1 MFLSWGKGPRP
12 ELTRIHVD
20 DIDRGEM
27 LARASNPFE
36 RLYYGH
42 EGHTAYK
49 WHHYLALYDRHLS
62 RFRGGPVRILELGIF
77 HGGSLQI
84 WKRYFGERAVIH
96 GVDSNPACGRFAE
109 DRVVTQLE
117 AKLTPVC

>member
-1 MFLSWGKGPRP
+1 MFLSWRKRPRP

-36 RLYYGH
+36 RHYYGH

-49 WHHYLALYDRHLS
+49 WHHYLALFTIATS
-62 RFRGGPVRILELGIF
+62 
-77 HGGSLQI
+77 
-84 WKRYFGERAVIH
+84 AVSVA
-96 GVDSNPACGRFAE
+96 GQCASWS
-109 DRVVTQLE
+109 
-117 AKLTPVC
+117 

>member
-1 MFLSWGKGPRP
+1 MFLSWRKRPRP

-62 RFRGGPVRILELGIF
+62 RFRGGPVRILELGISTADRSRSGRDILANAPSF
-77 HGGSLQI
+77 MAWTAIRL
-84 WKRYFGERAVIH
+84 V
-96 GVDSNPACGRFAE
+96 VDLPRIAS
-109 DRVVTQLE
+109 
-117 AKLTPVC
+117 